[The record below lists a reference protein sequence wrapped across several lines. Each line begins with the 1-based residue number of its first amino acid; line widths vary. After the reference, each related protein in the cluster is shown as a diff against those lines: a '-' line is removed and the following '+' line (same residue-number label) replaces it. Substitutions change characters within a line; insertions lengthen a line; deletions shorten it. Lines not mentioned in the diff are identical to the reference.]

1 MMIGPSGLRAIAA
14 AAVALVVS
22 TPLVAADRY
31 VHRRSGLSPWRVAR
45 VVATPDELVVSID
58 DRGLIREDR
67 ITWDRV
73 AAVDPDS
80 AGRLEVGVSTGLA
93 LGDRIWRGIRRLQR
107 GDARLAREA
116 FEEARNLGPRLP
128 GDLASATLEGLVRSG
143 IALGDTS
150 RVLAEALVLG
160 ELTSAGQGS
169 DRFDGPL
176 FASAVVDAATGLVP
190 EVPPVGGD
198 VDVIEL
204 RRGLRNTPILSE
216 TSEIRRD
223 LWVRLIERAGPPE
236 VSERGLDEGT
246 RLLLDLARLDAED
259 PQVRTAARR
268 RLLDRIDDQPAWR
281 IAWIRW
287 FTGSAAIQHAE
298 GDADGTLVGILDLVN
313 VLALEQAAPLA
324 IRLAALQ
331 LAADALAR
339 IDRDDDAAVLRAI
352 LAFEHPDRPGT
363 ESTP

>member
-116 FEEARNLGPRLP
+116 FTACTSPGKSAWSESTKPRSNP
-128 GDLASATLEGLVRSG
+128 
-143 IALGDTS
+143 
-150 RVLAEALVLG
+150 
-160 ELTSAGQGS
+160 
-169 DRFDGPL
+169 
-176 FASAVVDAATGLVP
+176 
-190 EVPPVGGD
+190 
-198 VDVIEL
+198 
-204 RRGLRNTPILSE
+204 
-216 TSEIRRD
+216 
-223 LWVRLIERAGPPE
+223 
-236 VSERGLDEGT
+236 
-246 RLLLDLARLDAED
+246 
-259 PQVRTAARR
+259 RR
-268 RLLDRIDDQPAWR
+268 RRTPRIV
-281 IAWIRW
+281 
-287 FTGSAAIQHAE
+287 IQ
-298 GDADGTLVGILDLVN
+298 
-313 VLALEQAAPLA
+313 PLA
-324 IRLAALQ
+324 I
-331 LAADALAR
+331 
-339 IDRDDDAAVLRAI
+339 AI
-352 LAFEHPDRPGT
+352 LVSPNVRNQRLPAAEGGAITIARPPPARRVAAA
-363 ESTP
+363 S